1 MSLDTNNNLETEEDD
16 EETSVAEEENDDDDD
31 EDEDEDEDEPV
42 FKFSSITTSSGL
54 RKVTENVKNM
64 SVDFSCIAVH
74 EEFLVIGKT
83 TGEIL
88 ITDHLGHII
97 PEYQIKAHTYPV
109 NTISIDD
116 NGDFIGSCCQEGK
129 VKISGLFTKNDDQ
142 LITFSRPIKAIC
154 LDPNFSKAKMF
165 ITGDTA
171 VGFRNYVK
179 KRKEI
184 VFLLVDFKST
194 RSIWST

>member
-16 EETSVAEEENDDDDD
+16 DEETSADEEEEDD
-31 EDEDEDEDEPV
+31 DEDEPV

-54 RKVTENVKNM
+54 RKVTDNVKNM

-74 EEFLVIGKT
+74 EKFLVIGKT
-83 TGEIL
+83 TGELL
-88 ITDHLGHII
+88 ITDHLGHVI

-109 NTISIDD
+109 NAISIDD

-142 LITFSRPIKAIC
+142 LITFSRPIKAVC

-165 ITGDTA
+165 ITGDTG
-171 VGFRNYVK
+171 VGFRNHV
-179 KRKEI
+179 KRKENV
-184 VFLLVDFKST
+184 VFFLLLVDFKPT
-194 RSIWST
+194 RDIWST